1 MICSWSVTRALM
13 SVILLWSILVCHSP
27 MIHSR
32 SVTKTCVPLSY
43 DLLLIDDHSMSVTLL
58 WSTLDYSDQDPSC
71 VYHSP
76 MIHSWSAARFLM
88 AVPLLWSIL
97 DQWPLW
103 CVTLLWSTL
112 DQWPEFWCLSFSCDT
127 LLVSDH
133 SWSISYNPLC
143 PLPLIHTWSVTTTL
157 ASFTLLSSAI

>member
-1 MICSWSVTRALM
+1 MITPCLSLSSDPLLIIVTRT
-13 SVILLWSILVCHSP
+13 LVVC
-27 MIHSR
+27 I
-32 SVTKTCVPLSY
+32 
-43 DLLLIDDHSMSVTLL
+43 TLL
-58 WSTLDYSDQDPSC
+58 WSTLDQLPDSWWLSLSYDPFLTKTTVVC
-71 VYHSP
+71 HSP
-76 MIHSWSAARFLM
+76 VIHSWSAARFLM

-112 DQWPEFWCLSFSCDT
+112 DQWPLWCVTLLWSTLDQWPEFWCLSFSYDT